1 MRRLDNKRELVDYF
15 KKNLSK
21 NYTAD
26 SLKFALV
33 KQGYSRAAIDQAIE
47 QANKELA
54 ENAPKLPKEKPVI
67 TYEVYDQNNNPINV
81 EPFTFWEKV
90 VNFFRG
96 RRI

>member
-21 NYTAD
+21 NYTAE
-26 SLKFALV
+26 SLKFALIN
-33 KQGYSRAAIDQAIE
+33 QGYSRAAIDQALE
-47 QANKELA
+47 QANKELS
-54 ENAPKLPKEKPVI
+54 ENAPKLPKEKPI
-67 TYEVYDQNNNPINV
+67 IKYEVYDQNNKPINV

-96 RRI
+96 RRS